1 MTKRKPPVKK
11 KRGPPS
17 KFKPQTRRRVIEAIT
32 LGCTYEIAASYA
44 GISESTLF
52 RWLAS
57 GRDEEDKQYT
67 AFYRSVKEAEAVSAV
82 RNLASI
88 AQAAKDGQWA
98 AAAWLLERR
107 HGYIKEPDRPMIDIT
122 VEMQNADVVGLI
134 DQIQEQALT
143 ELITGPVID
152 IDEE

>member
-1 MTKRKPPVKK
+1 MTDTPKKRGRPSQFTAATKRK
-11 KRGPPS
+11 
-17 KFKPQTRRRVIEAIT
+17 VIEAIQ
-32 LGCTYEIAASYA
+32 LGCTYNVAASYA

-57 GRDEEDKQYT
+57 GKEQGDPKYES
-67 AFYRSVKEAEAVSAV
+67 FYRSVKEAEAVSAV

-88 AQAAKDGQWA
+88 AQAAKEGQWT

-107 HGYIKEPDRPMIDIT
+107 HGYTREPERPMIDIT
-122 VEMQNADVVGLI
+122 VEMQNTDVVGLL
-134 DQIQEQALT
+134 EQLEEHALK

>member
-1 MTKRKPPVKK
+1 MPKK

-17 KFKPQTRRRVIEAIT
+17 KFTQETRRKVIEAIT
-32 LGCTYEIAASYA
+32 LGCTYGIAASYA
-44 GISESTLF
+44 GIAESTLF
-52 RWLAS
+52 KWLAS
-57 GRDEEDKQYT
+57 GRDEDDKTYN

-107 HGYIKEPDRPMIDIT
+107 HGYTKEPERPMIDIT
-122 VEMQNADVVGLI
+122 VEMQNTDVVGLL
-134 DQIQEQALT
+134 DQLQEQALT
-143 ELITGPVID
+143 ELVTGPVID